1 MKMLYALRYTL
12 YAIGISFL
20 LSGCVVRTY
29 PLTKERVDQN
39 LTGNRGYLLGKAPAG
54 EERERPATRT
64 TQVVEIELHSPIKFE
79 KAPKV
84 KTEEAHPFIETE
96 EQVMEGGNR
105 GYLTRSVAPEVAEP
119 AAVEKYT
126 VQKGDTLQKISKK
139 FYGTT
144 KKWNKIYE
152 LNKDTLKAPDKIRPG
167 QVLNIPT
174 EGIKE
179 TKENLK

>member
-1 MKMLYALRYTL
+1 MRKYLVLLLRLSSALV
-12 YAIGISFL
+12 

-39 LTGNRGYLLGKAPAG
+39 LAGNRGYLKGNAPAG
-54 EERERPATRT
+54 EEKERPTTRT
-64 TQVVEIELHSPIKFE
+64 TQVVEIELRSPIRFE

-84 KTEEAHPFIETE
+84 KSRETVPVTQAE
-96 EQVMEGGNR
+96 EQLMEEGNR
-105 GYLTRSVAPEVAEP
+105 GYLTQSTIPEVSEQ
-119 AAVEKYT
+119 AAQAFEKYT
-126 VQKGDTLQKISKK
+126 VAKGDTLQKISKK

-144 KKWNKIYE
+144 KRWNKIYDA
-152 LNKDTLKAPDKIRPG
+152 NKDTLKAPDKIRVG

-174 EGIKE
+174 EGLKE